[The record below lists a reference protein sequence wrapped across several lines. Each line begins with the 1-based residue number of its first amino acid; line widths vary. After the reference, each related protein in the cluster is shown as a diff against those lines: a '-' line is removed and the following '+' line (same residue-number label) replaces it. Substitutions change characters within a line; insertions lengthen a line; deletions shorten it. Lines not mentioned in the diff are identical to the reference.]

1 MNDMNRLQE
10 EYECIR
16 QAQQEPK
23 HFEALYDKYFVSVWK
38 FISRRVEDKQDV
50 ADLVSDVFASALFHL
65 KKFQPMGHPF
75 SSWLYKIAS
84 NEVNRYYRAS
94 KKSRLVGI
102 DHSSCKLLAA
112 ETDLEWND
120 LKQVLGKALQ
130 YLSVQEIELI
140 ELRYFESKSF
150 AEIGFI
156 LQVTENHA
164 KVKTYR
170 AIDTLK
176 KKFSAL
182 Q

>member
-1 MNDMNRLQE
+1 MNRLQE

>member
-1 MNDMNRLQE
+1 MNSLIE
-10 EYECIR
+10 EYECIL

-38 FISRRVEDKQDV
+38 FIGRRVEDKQDV
-50 ADLVSDVFASALFHL
+50 ADLVSDVFASALFHI
-65 KKFQPMGHPF
+65 KKFKPMGYPF

-94 KKSRLVGI
+94 KKIRLVSI
-102 DHSSCKLLAA
+102 DHASCKSLAA
-112 ETDLEWND
+112 QTNMEWND
-120 LKQVLGKALQ
+120 LKQVLGKALH
-130 YLSVQEIELI
+130 YLSAQEIELI

-156 LQVTENHA
+156 LQVTENNA

-170 AIDTLK
+170 AIDKLK
-176 KKFSAL
+176 QKFSVL